1 VQDEGFDGLNQEIKM
16 KNSNDKKVQQSSE
29 MQHNKDK
36 ENDPGVSQ
44 MWVGFPSEEY
54 EKNEGNLEEANA
66 LGALKDNFRLNPT
79 GSDDDLAIDIQDAIG
94 REMSLSLVADNIH
107 VRVEGEIVTLEGEVY
122 REEEKI
128 TAGDIATAFSGDDNI
143 NNYLSVIHSRN

>member
-1 VQDEGFDGLNQEIKM
+1 M
-16 KNSNDKKVQQSSE
+16 KNSNDQKCHQSSE
-29 MQHNKDK
+29 TQHNIDQ
-36 ENDPGVSQ
+36 ENDPEVSQ
-44 MWVGFPSEEY
+44 MWVGYGSEGY
-54 EKNEGNLEEANA
+54 EKNEGNLEEADA

-79 GSDDDLAIDIQDAIG
+79 GLDDELAIDIQDAIG

-107 VRVEGEIVTLEGEVY
+107 VTVEDEIVTLEGEVY

-143 NNYLSVIHSRN
+143 NNYLSVIHRN

>member
-1 VQDEGFDGLNQEIKM
+1 M
-16 KNSNDKKVQQSSE
+16 KNSNDQKGYQSPE

-36 ENDPGVSQ
+36 ENDPEVSQ
-44 MWVGFPSEEY
+44 MWVGYGSEEY
-54 EKNEGNLEEANA
+54 EKKEGNLEEADA
-66 LGALKDNFRLNPT
+66 LGVLKDNFRLNPT
-79 GSDDDLAIDIQDAIG
+79 GTDDDLAIDIQDAIG

-107 VRVEGEIVTLEGEVY
+107 VRVEDEIVTLEGEVY

-143 NNYLSVIHSRN
+143 NNYLSVVHNRN